1 MIPINEAQRK
11 LISAGYVVDMQPI
24 YRNLTILDAKYDE
37 VKSFL
42 TENGYMGD
50 IIVYG
55 KQRNEKVK
63 KAGQND
69 GVEQLSTEDKKIDFV
84 VDSTNNNS
92 HDKDFYEQM
101 ELNFL

>member
-1 MIPINEAQRK
+1 MIPMHEAQRK
-11 LISAGYVVDMQPI
+11 LISAGYVVDTQPI
-24 YRNLTILDAKYDE
+24 YRNLTILDAKYEE

-63 KAGQND
+63 KAGQKD
-69 GVEQLSTEDKKIDFV
+69 AVEQLSTEDKKIDSG
-84 VDSTNNNS
+84 VDLTAKDKR
-92 HDKDFYEQM
+92 DKDFYEQL
-101 ELNFL
+101 ELQF

>member
-1 MIPINEAQRK
+1 MIPMHEAQRK
-11 LISAGYVVDMQPI
+11 LIQAGFTVSTQSP

-42 TENGYMGD
+42 TENGYVGD

-63 KAGQND
+63 KAGQKD
-69 GVEQLSTEDKKIDFV
+69 GVEQLSTEDKKIDSG
-84 VDSTNNNS
+84 VDSSANN
-92 HDKDFYEQM
+92 KRGREIYEQM
-101 ELNFL
+101 ELQF

>member
-1 MIPINEAQRK
+1 MIPIHEAQRK
-11 LISAGYVVDMQPI
+11 LIQAGYVVDMQPI
-24 YRNLTILDAKYDE
+24 YRNLTILDAKYEE

-63 KAGQND
+63 KAGQKD
-69 GVEQLSTEDKKIDFV
+69 GAEQLSTEDKKIDSG
-84 VDSTNNNS
+84 VDLTAK
-92 HDKDFYEQM
+92 DKRDREIYEQL
-101 ELNFL
+101 ELHF

>member
-1 MIPINEAQRK
+1 MIPIHEAQRK

-24 YRNLTILDAKYDE
+24 YRNLTILDAKYEE

-42 TENGYMGD
+42 TENDYHGD

-63 KAGQND
+63 KAGQKD
-69 GVEQLSTEDKKIDFV
+69 VVEQLSTEDKKIDSE
-84 VDSTNNNS
+84 VDSSANNKR
-92 HDKDFYEQM
+92 DREIYEQM
-101 ELNFL
+101 ELQF

>member
-1 MIPINEAQRK
+1 MIPMHEAQRK
-11 LISAGYVVDMQPI
+11 LIQAGFTVNTQSP
-24 YRNLTILDAKYDE
+24 YRNLTILDAKYEE

-63 KAGQND
+63 KAGQKD
-69 GVEQLSTEDKKIDFV
+69 GVEQLSTEGDKTKP
-84 VDSTNNNS
+84 VDQIRI
-92 HDKDFYEQM
+92 KK
-101 ELNFL
+101 

>member
-1 MIPINEAQRK
+1 MISE
-11 LISAGYVVDMQPI
+11 DMARRLLLSNKYMVNMQSP

-42 TENGYMGD
+42 VENDYMGD

-55 KQRNEKVK
+55 KNKDKNAK

-69 GVEQLSTEDKKIDFV
+69 GVERLPTEGEKIDSG
-84 VDSTNNNS
+84 VDHPNNNS
-92 HDKDFYEQM
+92 RDREIYQQM
-101 ELNFL
+101 ELQF